1 MFFCDISQ
9 RLFLW
14 PAPAV
19 IFALCDNPPFKP
31 FTHLH
36 SPKSHQGDPK
46 RKDESVVLG
55 PTSSSLPYKVSLS
68 TIGLSRFRNVCELTT
83 RHLVAETLISMMKS
97 VSFRAPSSF
106 ASLTLL
112 EKVELWNWKRAK
124 PFPIFLLCNEVEM
137 NMKYDI
143 KNCCVVNW
151 SLRLFVRPWYFWHK
165 VYTFFFPILRTDK
178 NAEHLQQ
185 SQSKRNQ
192 RTYWILLTDLLLIC
206 TSRTVI
212 LTVRLA
218 LLGA

>member
-1 MFFCDISQ
+1 MIILHSSHSLTCIPPNHIREIQKEKTKVLFWVQLPHHYHTRYHYQQSVCLDLEMYVNWLQDIS
-9 RLFLW
+9 W
-14 PAPAV
+14 
-19 IFALCDNPPFKP
+19 
-31 FTHLH
+31 
-36 SPKSHQGDPK
+36 
-46 RKDESVVLG
+46 RKHW
-55 PTSSSLPYKVSLS
+55 Y
-68 TIGLSRFRNVCELTT
+68 
-83 RHLVAETLISMMKS
+83 LILQMMKI
-97 VSFRAPSSF
+97 VSIRAPSSF

-124 PFPIFLLCNEVEM
+124 SFTIFLLCNEVEI

-192 RTYWILLTDLLLIC
+192 RTYWILLTDFLLIC